1 MNFLAH
7 MLLSC
12 EEEELL
18 VGNFLGDFIK
28 NRELPSF
35 SPGIQ
40 RGVRLHRHIDS
51 FTDAHPLVR
60 QGTKRL
66 HATHGKYAGVVVDV
80 LYDYVLANHWEEFG
94 PRDLQSFADKTYETL
109 SSHTH
114 LMPERLHGV
123 VPRMIAD
130 NWLVRYGTRE
140 GIAFTFSRLQRRVSK
155 PEFLEGVLPSLDQN
169 EKELT
174 EEFRQFFP
182 EIAEAVQVF
191 CAC

>member
-12 EEEELL
+12 EEEELM

-28 NRELPSF
+28 NRELPNF
-35 SPGIQ
+35 TPGIQ
-40 RGVRLHRHIDS
+40 QGIRLHRHIDT
-51 FTDAHPLVR
+51 FTDAHPVVR

-66 HATHGKYAGVVVDV
+66 HLRHGKYAGVVVDV
-80 LYDYVLANHWEEFG
+80 LYDYILANNWADLG
-94 PRDLQSFADKTYETL
+94 PGRLQDFADRTYETL
-109 SSHTH
+109 ISH
-114 LMPERLHGV
+114 LPKMPERLHSV

-130 NWLVRYGTRE
+130 NWLVRYGTE
-140 GIAFTFSRLQRRVSK
+140 DGIAFTFSRLQRRVSK
-155 PEFLEGVLPSLDQN
+155 PAALENVLISLEEN

-174 EEFRQFFP
+174 KEFRQFFP
-182 EIAEAVQVF
+182 EIAAAVKAF